1 MYVNLNEQFLEK
13 TKEKARKESIE
24 SVGEEEGKHNLM
36 YPETKEDEIHSLE
49 IEDNQITIDIENE
62 LGYFSFT
69 IPLDADTLEQ
79 LLTVVIKRMNK
90 IKTLLESVK

>member
-13 TKEKARKESIE
+13 SKKEAKEVAIAQF
-24 SVGEEEGKHNLM
+24 GEEGKDNLL
-36 YPETKEDEIHSLE
+36 YEDTAEDVLQELE
-49 IEDNQITIDIENE
+49 IGDAKITVGIENE
-62 LGYFSFT
+62 LGYFSFD
-69 IPLDADTLEQ
+69 IPLDTDALEQ